1 MEVTSLAPYT
11 LLLARHSASEI
22 TRTSTPSSRGLGSS
36 AASEVVPKP
45 VTRAAEPGAGEWEAG
60 GRHTGVMPLP
70 GHTGDREGTSS
81 IIALLALIA
90 QKLSLSIVVYIEK
103 PS

>member
-1 MEVTSLAPYT
+1 MELTSLAPYT

-45 VTRAAEPGAGEWEAG
+45 VTRATEPGAGECEAG

-70 GHTGDREGTSS
+70 GHKDKKTFLKYATYTFPLEHNT
-81 IIALLALIA
+81 
-90 QKLSLSIVVYIEK
+90 QN
-103 PS
+103 